1 MSEKLL
7 TVSSSPHIR
16 QQQTTRSIMTDVLIA
31 LAPAS
36 VLSVV
41 FFGYYALVLIAICVA
56 TCILTEWM
64 MQKILKRPITIS
76 DMSATVTGVL
86 LALNLPIHA
95 TWWMAIIGSAFAII
109 VVKQLFGG
117 LGHNFMNP
125 ALAARAL
132 LVASWPTSMTGS
144 AFLPVDAI
152 SSATPLGILKEG
164 LLGTS
169 GVTMPTNMQLFLGG
183 PDVYGCIGEVSA
195 LALLI
200 GGIYLIY
207 KKVIT
212 YHIPAVYIGTVI
224 IFTLLTGQGFNGMLT
239 YLFAGGLMIGA
250 IFMATDYASSPAT
263 KKGQVIYAV
272 GCGLI
277 TCIIRFYGGY
287 PEGVSYAILLMNV
300 ATPLI
305 DKLVRAKKYGEVKKN
320 A

>member
-1 MSEKLL
+1 M
-7 TVSSSPHIR
+7 
-16 QQQTTRSIMTDVLIA
+16 
-31 LAPAS
+31 
-36 VLSVV
+36 VV
-41 FFGYYALVLIAICVA
+41 
-56 TCILTEWM
+56 
-64 MQKILKRPITIS
+64 
-76 DMSATVTGVL
+76 
-86 LALNLPIHA
+86 
-95 TWWMAIIGSAFAII
+95 
-109 VVKQLFGG
+109 
-117 LGHNFMNP
+117 
-125 ALAARAL
+125 
-132 LVASWPTSMTGS
+132 
-144 AFLPVDAI
+144 
-152 SSATPLGILKEG
+152 
-164 LLGTS
+164 
-169 GVTMPTNMQLFLGG
+169 
-183 PDVYGCIGEVSA
+183 IGEVSA

-239 YLFAGGLMIGA
+239 YIFAGGLMIGA

-305 DKLVRAKKYGEVKKN
+305 DKLVRAKKLRRGEEKCVIY
-320 A
+320 

>member
-1 MSEKLL
+1 MNEKLL
-7 TVSSSPHIR
+7 TVSASPHIR
-16 QQQTTRSIMTDVLIA
+16 NQQTTRSIMTDVLIA
-31 LAPAS
+31 LLPAS

-41 FFGYYALVLIAICVA
+41 FFGYYAAVLIAVCIL

-64 MQKILKRPITIS
+64 MQKILKQDVTIT
-76 DMSATVTGVL
+76 DMSAAVTGVL
-86 LALNLPIHA
+86 LALNLPINA
-95 TWWMAIIGSAFAII
+95 SWWMAVIGSAFAII
-109 VVKQLFGG
+109 IVKQLFGG

-132 LVASWPTSMTGS
+132 LVASWPTLMTGS
-144 AFLPVDAI
+144 AFLPVDAV

-164 LLGTS
+164 LLGTP
-169 GVTMPTNMQLFLGG
+169 GIVMPTNMQLFLGG
-183 PDVYGCIGEVSA
+183 PNVYGCIGEVSA

-207 KKVIT
+207 RKVIT
-212 YHIPAVYIGTVI
+212 YHIPVYYIGTVI
-224 IFTLLTGQGFNGMLT
+224 LFSLLVGKDFTGMLT
-239 YLFAGGLMIGA
+239 YVFAGGLMLGS

-300 ATPLI
+300 TVPLI
-305 DKLVRAKKYGEVKKN
+305 DKLVRAKKYGEVKKH